1 MADFVNLKAETLRRL
16 DHHGY
21 TVDDIAWVGST
32 EFEIPVDRFFELADQ
47 GYDSGFGS
55 AKVCHDLII
64 CMKDGSW
71 FERGEYDGS
80 EWWEYQVPMR
90 RPSVFIAEPKTVFV
104 KDFWKVFLGE
114 CNLEED

>member
-1 MADFVNLKAETLRRL
+1 MRKNLLLETLEVLADEGYRL
-16 DHHGY
+16 A
-21 TVDDIAWVGST
+21 DIEWVGST

-47 GYDSGFGS
+47 EYDSGFCS

-80 EWWEYQVPMR
+80 EWWEHQVPMR
-90 RPSVFIAEPKTVFV
+90 RPSMFLAEVETVFV
-104 KDFWKVFLGE
+104 KDYDHVFLAE
-114 CNLEED
+114 CNLKEN

>member
-1 MADFVNLKAETLRRL
+1 MADFVNLKVETLRYL
-16 DHHGY
+16 DHLGY

-32 EFEIPVDRFFELADQ
+32 ELEIPVDRFFELADQ
-47 GYDSGFGS
+47 EYNSGFGS
-55 AKVCHDLII
+55 AEVCRDLII

-80 EWWEYQVPMR
+80 EWWQYRATLR
-90 RPSVFIAEPKTVFV
+90 RPSMFLAEVETVFV
-104 KDFWKVFLGE
+104 KDYDHVFLAE